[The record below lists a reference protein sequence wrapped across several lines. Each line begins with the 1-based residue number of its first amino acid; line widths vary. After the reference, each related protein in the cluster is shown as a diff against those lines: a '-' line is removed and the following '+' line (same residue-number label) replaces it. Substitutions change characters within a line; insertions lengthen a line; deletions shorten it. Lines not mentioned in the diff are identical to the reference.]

1 MNLFAKRAPIRAEC
15 GVLGTRSAGS
25 GAGGGACQPAA
36 RSCRRAPAG
45 SAGGRPSP
53 QRFWGAPL
61 CTPLHKVVTSFTKW
75 SRAAL
80 YAASQSGHEPL
91 YEPLHK
97 VVTRR
102 GGAGRCLLEAR
113 ADPLAPFLVRGLLPS
128 TSLTSQ
134 QNRAE
139 SQLNCPKR
147 QTDPLQREQTCNKS
161 PPSLPRRAESQLSKV
176 N

>member
-1 MNLFAKRAPIRAEC
+1 MNESFRKTRTDPGGVRRLGDEIRRVGRWRRRLPARRALLPARAR
-15 GVLGTRSAGS
+15 GVSRRSALSAAVLG
-25 GAGGGACQPAA
+25 
-36 RSCRRAPAG
+36 
-45 SAGGRPSP
+45 
-53 QRFWGAPL
+53 
-61 CTPLHKVVTSFTKW
+61 
-75 SRAAL
+75 RAAL